1 MVCVALHH
9 YVYYDQQIVLLL
21 FLDSKMPNFWDA
33 PDIIPLPSLQA
44 YSSLSFAFFAYSLYY
59 AFQVTS
65 KPNWALLNDT
75 AYLATINA
83 ASNESIDVGNVLDG
97 GGGGTN
103 GNMSTISTLNS
114 ETYIYQSNLF
124 TDFFNRHNSTFPFNE
139 VLENNPY
146 LGRMADIACIMFHQ
160 PLCVWT
166 LINMGYCLLILLG
179 KVIQKLIFG
188 DLRASEHQL
197 IRDSLWNFLF
207 DKFIFVVSVINVQYM
222 DELIL
227 WCGWFSILGFMF
239 LLTHLCKERFN
250 YLAFSPSVSKWVHIK
265 LLTLLSIILVVSIPL
280 FIIGAVVTY
289 HHNLSVGIFLLSE
302 CILLFLRT
310 LYCVFLYFIHLWDI
324 NSETLWEKRASFA
337 YYVELVFDLMI
348 LVIDLLHHFHMLVW
362 GNIFIS
368 LSSLVIF
375 FQVRSIYTCIR
386 KRFKKH
392 QNYLQVSVCFCK

>member
-1 MVCVALHH
+1 
-9 YVYYDQQIVLLL
+9 
-21 FLDSKMPNFWDA
+21 MPNFWDA

-44 YSSLSFAFFAYSLYY
+44 YSSLSFVFFAYSLYY

-65 KPNWALLNDT
+65 KPNWTLLTDP
-75 AYLATINA
+75 AYLHSLHVASNATIG
-83 ASNESIDVGNVLDG
+83 VGVVLNNLENG
-97 GGGGTN
+97 SSPTSTRTTLTGQTN
-103 GNMSTISTLNS
+103 F
-114 ETYIYQSNLF
+114 YQNNLF
-124 TDFFNRHNSTFPFNE
+124 TDFFNRHNSTFPFND

-146 LGRMADIACIMFHQ
+146 LGRMVDIACIMFHQ

-207 DKFIFVVSVINVQYM
+207 DKFIFVVSVINVQYL

-227 WCGWFSILGFMF
+227 WCGWFSVLGFMF

-250 YLAFSPSVSKWVHIK
+250 YLAFSPSVSKWVHFR

-280 FIIGAVVTY
+280 FVIGAVVTY
-289 HHNLSVGIFLLSE
+289 HHNLSIGIFLLSE

-324 NSETLWEKRASFA
+324 NSETLWERRASFA

-348 LVIDLLHHFHMLVW
+348 LVIDFLHHFHMLVW
-362 GNIFIS
+362 GNILFS

-375 FQVRSIYTCIR
+375 FQVRSIYTCIK
-386 KRFKKH
+386 KRIKKH
-392 QNYLQVSVCFCK
+392 RNYLQVSVCS